1 MQAPDSPF
9 LDQKGMGGRLVLGIR
24 AWRQGEPLND
34 PQGGWEGSACSPQAA
49 PAQTKLPPAA
59 STFSPS
65 WAKKLWQ
72 FSAMHC
78 LLEACRCPGVCV
90 CVCVCV
96 CVSVWGE
103 QTPEGICSRSH
114 CIIEARWPALSL
126 RSLGGSGCPL
136 GEKEMAGQRMS
147 IQESLNGPVW

>member
-9 LDQKGMGGRLVLGIR
+9 LDQKGMGGRLVLGIL

-90 CVCVCV
+90 CVCVQGGIAGRWGWASTELSHRAQPRGPEQQSCLITSKARLLSRITTGR
-96 CVSVWGE
+96 CGYHVSKFT
-103 QTPEGICSRSH
+103 Q
-114 CIIEARWPALSL
+114 LS
-126 RSLGGSGCPL
+126 PD
-136 GEKEMAGQRMS
+136 
-147 IQESLNGPVW
+147 

>member
-1 MQAPDSPF
+1 MQARDPPYP
-9 LDQKGMGGRLVLGIR
+9 DQKGMGGRLVLGIL
-24 AWRQGEPLND
+24 AWGQGEPLND

-96 CVSVWGE
+96 CPCGVNIYLRAYVSGHIASLRQGGQRCLSGVWVGLVVLWGKRRWQVSV
-103 QTPEGICSRSH
+103 CLSRS
-114 CIIEARWPALSL
+114 L
-126 RSLGGSGCPL
+126 
-136 GEKEMAGQRMS
+136 
-147 IQESLNGPVW
+147 

>member
-1 MQAPDSPF
+1 MQAPDPPF
-9 LDQKGMGGRLVLGIR
+9 PDQRGMGGRLVLGIL
-24 AWRQGEPLND
+24 AWGQRQPLND
-34 PQGGWEGSACSPQAA
+34 PQGGWGGSACSPQAA

-90 CVCVCV
+90 CV
-96 CVSVWGE
+96 SVWG
-103 QTPEGICSRSH
+103 QHIPEGICSQSH
-114 CIIEARWPALSL
+114 CIIEARWPGLSL
-126 RSLGGSGCPL
+126 RTLGGSGCPL
-136 GEKEMAGQRMS
+136 GGKEMAGQCMS
-147 IQESLNGPVW
+147 IQESLNAPVW